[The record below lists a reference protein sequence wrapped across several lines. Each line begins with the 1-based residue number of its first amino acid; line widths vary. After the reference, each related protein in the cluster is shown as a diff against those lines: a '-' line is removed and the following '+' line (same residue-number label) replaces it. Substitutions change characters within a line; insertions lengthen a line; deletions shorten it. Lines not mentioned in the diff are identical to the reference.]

1 MYILDLFC
9 GSYSKTTSHHIQ
21 AENIFMCT
29 DDHQMYTI
37 GDSIENS
44 AQDLKEET
52 EITRWYKGNL
62 LKANPT
68 EFRIIAIYQK
78 PSKTRVCR

>member
-1 MYILDLFC
+1 MY
-9 GSYSKTTSHHIQ
+9 
-21 AENIFMCT
+21 T

-52 EITRWYKGNL
+52 EKITWWYKGNL

-78 PSKTRVCR
+78 PSKT